1 MRNETNNDEFIM
13 KPKVDFCFK
22 QLMEDEEIRESF
34 ICAVL
39 GVQEESI
46 QKTILMPTHLHKD
59 YADDKLGILDVCVVL
74 ENGTQIDMEIQL
86 TAFAYWVE
94 RSLFYMCK
102 MYVDQ
107 IHKGEDYDVL
117 RKCIHVG
124 ILDFILFDE
133 YEEYASCF
141 HIWEDQR
148 KQKYTDKLEIH
159 VLELPKLSKY
169 EYPETALLNWVKFI
183 NAETKE
189 ELKMLAKNDD
199 SLEKAYEK
207 LVNISADKEKRLE
220 YEERQK
226 ALRDYNSQIK
236 SNWKTGHKIGR
247 AEGVMEMCR
256 EFGLSKEETVIKIKE
271 KFSVTEEEAK
281 QYVED
286 YWDRN

>member
-1 MRNETNNDEFIM
+1 MF
-13 KPKVDFCFK
+13 
-22 QLMEDEEIRESF
+22 
-34 ICAVL
+34 VL
-39 GVQEESI
+39 
-46 QKTILMPTHLHKD
+46 
-59 YADDKLGILDVCVVL
+59 L

-226 ALRDYNSQIK
+226 ALRDYNSQMK